1 MKYSMKIEKDMACAW
16 GTFPISYKHALVVAR
31 KINRKRL
38 PIAKKF
44 LDAIVAKKM
53 SINGKYYT
61 NACKKI
67 INLIKNVET
76 NATAKNLDPLEM
88 MLFISVNKGPTM
100 YRSRRKR
107 EYGLRLRRTNMQ
119 AILKPIKSE
128 KNKSDQ

>member
-1 MKYSMKIEKDMACAW
+1 MKIEKDMACAR
-16 GTFPISYKHALVVAR
+16 GTFPISYKHALVIAR
-31 KINRKRL
+31 KINRKGL
-38 PIAKKF
+38 PSVKKF
-44 LDAIVAKKM
+44 LDGIVAKKI

-61 NACKKI
+61 NACKEI
-67 INLIKNVET
+67 INLIKSVES

-88 MLFISVNKGPTM
+88 ILFISVNKGPTM

-107 EYGLRLRRTNMQ
+107 EHGLKLRRTNVQ